1 MENRDLAHTSQP
13 EQTHMQDSRGNNG
26 SEGAKT
32 SVLVTGGAGYIGSV
46 AVEQL
51 CDAGHKVVVYDNLIK
66 GHRGAIDPRASFVD
80 GDIADLEMLEATM
93 REHEVRAVMHFAAH
107 SLVGESMENPVKY
120 FNNNVAASLTLVEAM
135 QRTGADAIVFSSS
148 AATFGVPESDIIT
161 EDARQDPINPYG
173 ESKLM
178 FERMLRWFDE
188 INGIRYISL
197 RYFNA
202 AGASEKYGEVHDPET
217 HLIPLVLQVALGQ
230 RPHINIFGD
239 DYPTPDGTAI
249 RDYIHVIDLAQAH
262 LLALDSLVSGGKSG
276 AFNLG
281 NGEGFSVKQVIEAA
295 RQVTGHPIPAQVG
308 PRRAGDPPVLVA
320 SSEGIAERLGWKPA
334 YPQLADIIRTAWDW
348 HQRHPLGY
356 EE

>member
-1 MENRDLAHTSQP
+1 
-13 EQTHMQDSRGNNG
+13 
-26 SEGAKT
+26 
-32 SVLVTGGAGYIGSV
+32 VLVTGGAGYIGSV

-51 CDAGHKVVVYDNLIK
+51 CNAGHKVVVYDNLIK
-66 GHRGAIDPRASFVD
+66 GHRGAVDPRAAFVD
-80 GDIADLEMLEATM
+80 GDIADLDLLEKTM
-93 REHEVRAVMHFAAH
+93 REHEVKAVMHFAAH

-120 FNNNVAASLTLVEAM
+120 FNNNVSASLLLVEAM
-135 QRTGADAIVFSSS
+135 QRTGADVIVFSSS
-148 AATFGVPESDIIT
+148 AATFGVPESDIIN

-188 INGIRYISL
+188 LNGIKYISL

-230 RPHINIFGD
+230 RPHIMIFGD
-239 DYPTPDGTAI
+239 DYPTPDGTAV
-249 RDYIHVIDLAQAH
+249 RDYIHVVDLAQAH
-262 LLALDSLVSGGKSG
+262 LLALDSLVAGGKSG

-281 NGEGFSVKQVIEAA
+281 NGEGFSVKQVIDTA
-295 RQVTGHPIPAQVG
+295 RQVTGHPIPAQTG

-320 SSEGIAERLGWKPA
+320 SSEGIVARLGWKPD
-334 YPQLADIIRTAWDW
+334 YPQLADIIRTAWEW
-348 HQRHPLGY
+348 HQQHPLGY
-356 EE
+356 SE